1 MPTFVRFVPF
11 LLSSSF
17 PASIFHSIIKE
28 IRFAE
33 LFESLSENGQVD
45 KNTLLVVLMILST
58 GEMEERLSFLF
69 KLISSEGEGSQQFES
84 SSSTSSSSKKAKEE
98 GKVTRASL
106 ADTGQLA
113 ITCLVMMNL
122 SLQPLNK
129 REFQLAMFD
138 PQTIMLV
145 GRNHMDRAISD
156 VCDAHLLASYD
167 DKEEQTSS
175 SQSLVDF
182 DEFVQICLNVFYNV
196 VESSS
201 MKILETP
208 LRSRSDPVL
217 RRFTEDGLDSTV
229 EERLQR
235 RISNAPEDGSTS
247 GTPNLAGSRRNSK
260 RDSEVTPG
268 MQDDLIARKSYM
280 DLAEEAADAAADEAR
295 DEEGADHE
303 AEPASLAGLIQD
315 FGLRLFFLGGV
326 RFSLA
331 LVFLAA
337 NGSLILVLVNRFDYT
352 VEVALGFALLFDLGI
367 AILCFY
373 LASRLKKLENNLA
386 LLNEGDGEGDLG
398 DLPEEI
404 DSIVP
409 GGGKLLASSLGFF
422 TGQKYGG
429 GKKTPRKNK
438 RNKKEGG
445 GSLFSSIRNFFG
457 GKKEE
462 TPGTTNTRGS
472 AYHSKN
478 SSKSFTEM
486 DFTPYKGQS
495 FRLQGRHSRQP
506 SAELL

>member
-1 MPTFVRFVPF
+1 
-11 LLSSSF
+11 
-17 PASIFHSIIKE
+17 
-28 IRFAE
+28 
-33 LFESLSENGQVD
+33 
-45 KNTLLVVLMILST
+45 MILST

-156 VCDAHLLASYD
+156 VRDAHLLASYD

-229 EERLQR
+229 EE
-235 RISNAPEDGSTS
+235 
-247 GTPNLAGSRRNSK
+247 
-260 RDSEVTPG
+260 
-268 MQDDLIARKSYM
+268 
-280 DLAEEAADAAADEAR
+280 
-295 DEEGADHE
+295 
-303 AEPASLAGLIQD
+303 
-315 FGLRLFFLGGV
+315 
-326 RFSLA
+326 
-331 LVFLAA
+331 
-337 NGSLILVLVNRFDYT
+337 
-352 VEVALGFALLFDLGI
+352 
-367 AILCFY
+367 
-373 LASRLKKLENNLA
+373 
-386 LLNEGDGEGDLG
+386 
-398 DLPEEI
+398 
-404 DSIVP
+404 
-409 GGGKLLASSLGFF
+409 
-422 TGQKYGG
+422 
-429 GKKTPRKNK
+429 
-438 RNKKEGG
+438 
-445 GSLFSSIRNFFG
+445 
-457 GKKEE
+457 
-462 TPGTTNTRGS
+462 
-472 AYHSKN
+472 
-478 SSKSFTEM
+478 
-486 DFTPYKGQS
+486 
-495 FRLQGRHSRQP
+495 
-506 SAELL
+506 